1 MHNLLP
7 LILFTLSSSLTPGP
21 NNFMIMNSGMNF
33 GLRRSFPHFLGI
45 CIGFP
50 MMLLIVALGF
60 GAVFVKYLWIK
71 EALKII
77 GSLYMVYLAWQILQT
92 SLTDGS
98 KRSAVKPFS
107 FLQAVMF
114 QWVNPKAWLM
124 AIGAVSIFTIA
135 SGYFSNAAAL
145 SAVFFVMLLPCL
157 GMWLVFGTVLQKIL
171 SKDKHRRMFNVL
183 MAISL
188 VASIGLIFVE

>member
-7 LILFTLSSSLTPGP
+7 LLLFTISSGLTPGP

-33 GLRRSFPHFLGI
+33 GLRRSLPHFLGI

-50 MMLLIVALGF
+50 IMLLIVALGF
-60 GAVFVKYLWIK
+60 GAVFIKYVWIK

-77 GSLYMVYLAWQILQT
+77 GSIYMVYLAWQILQT
-92 SLTDGS
+92 SLSDGS
-98 KRSAVKPFS
+98 KRSIAKPFS
-107 FLQAVMF
+107 FLQAAMF

-135 SGYFSNAAAL
+135 SGYFNNAAAL
-145 SAVFFVMLLPCL
+145 SVIFFVMLLPCL
-157 GMWLVFGTVLQKIL
+157 GAWLVFGTVLQKIL
-171 SKDKHRRMFNVL
+171 SQDKHRRMFNIL

-188 VASIGLIFVE
+188 VASISLIFIK

>member
-7 LILFTLSSSLTPGP
+7 LLLFTISSGLTPGP

-33 GLRRSFPHFLGI
+33 GLRRSLPHFLGI

-50 MMLLIVALGF
+50 IMLLIVALGF
-60 GAVFVKYLWIK
+60 GAVFIKYVWIK

-77 GSLYMVYLAWQILQT
+77 GSIYMVYLAWQILQT
-92 SLTDGS
+92 SLSDGS
-98 KRSAVKPFS
+98 KRSVAKPFS
-107 FLQAVMF
+107 FLQAAMF

-145 SAVFFVMLLPCL
+145 SVIFFVMLLPCL
-157 GMWLVFGTVLQKIL
+157 GAWLVFGTVLQKIL
-171 SKDKHRRMFNVL
+171 SQDKHRRMFNIL

-188 VASIGLIFVE
+188 VASISLIFIK